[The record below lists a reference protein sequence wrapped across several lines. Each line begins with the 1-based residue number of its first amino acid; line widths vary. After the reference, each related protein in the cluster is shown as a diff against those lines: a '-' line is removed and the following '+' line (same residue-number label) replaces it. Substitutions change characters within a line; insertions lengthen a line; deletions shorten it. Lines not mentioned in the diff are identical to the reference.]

1 MYSKEE
7 AKKLKQEFWT
17 AYGQYMALTP
27 SADGERVNWVNYKT
41 GIKHLYF
48 RMDATNKAVTIAV
61 EMTHPDAGIRQL
73 MYNQFLELKNVLHDT
88 LEEEWIWDEVFYDE
102 DGRKIARIWT
112 SREKLSI
119 FNKEHWPEIIS
130 FLKPR
135 IVALDEFWS
144 MAKYS
149 FEIFK

>member
-48 RMDATNKAVTIAV
+48 RMDATNKVVTIAV

-73 MYNQFLELKNVLHDT
+73 MYDQFLELKNVLHDT

-112 SREKLSI
+112 YREKLSI

>member
-48 RMDATNKAVTIAV
+48 RMDATNKVVTIAV

-73 MYNQFLELKNVLHDT
+73 MYDQFLELKNVLHDT
-88 LEEEWIWDEVFYDE
+88 LEEEWIFVC
-102 DGRKIARIWT
+102 
-112 SREKLSI
+112 SI
-119 FNKEHWPEIIS
+119 VVPW
-130 FLKPR
+130 
-135 IVALDEFWS
+135 
-144 MAKYS
+144 
-149 FEIFK
+149 